1 MLPSNL
7 GLEVSILL
15 VTKIVMESILSYSLK
30 HQYLEKN
37 NSGVLLLS
45 EP

>member
-15 VTKIVMESILSYSLK
+15 VTKVLMESILSYSLK
-30 HQYLEKN
+30 PKYLEKI